1 MHAEGTPRS
10 HMSERSVQ
18 LENQINDLQSQVA
31 ALRTSESAAQQ
42 DYMRTTVIGGLL
54 ALPLLQAAM
63 RWLTSKLS
71 ALQQGLLHIGTYMKS
86 QAFQGMLFA
95 MFRSSVDRGTAVAL
109 LRSAE
114 ISEMHESGKRVWAM
128 QDLPTM
134 QHVQKNFHSI
144 LIVGTRWQLGKWG
157 FMKGE
162 MGWDMVGR

>member
-42 DYMRTTVIGGLL
+42 DYMRTMVIGRLD
-54 ALPLLQAAM
+54 ALPSLQDAT

-71 ALQQGLLHIGTYMKS
+71 AFQGPPHIGTYMKL
-86 QAFQGMLFA
+86 QAFQGLLFA
-95 MFRSSVDRGTAVAL
+95 KFRSSVDRDTAVAL

-114 ISEMHESGKRVWAM
+114 MHESGRRVW
-128 QDLPTM
+128 LRR
-134 QHVQKNFHSI
+134 I
-144 LIVGTRWQLGKWG
+144 Y
-157 FMKGE
+157 
-162 MGWDMVGR
+162 